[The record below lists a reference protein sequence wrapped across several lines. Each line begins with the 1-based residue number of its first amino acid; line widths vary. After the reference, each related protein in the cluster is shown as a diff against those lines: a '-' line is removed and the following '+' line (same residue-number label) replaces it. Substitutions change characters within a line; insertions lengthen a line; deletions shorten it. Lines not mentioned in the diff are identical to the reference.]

1 MHYVRMNISP
11 DRKITAAVFDV
22 GGVLLDWNPRYLYRK
37 LIPDP
42 AEMEWF
48 LSTVCTPE
56 WHDAHDRG
64 ASMRESCA
72 ALARHWPAYAELIM
86 AWSQRSEEMVGGPIP
101 DGVRLLSRVTG
112 SGLACYA
119 LTNMEAETY
128 PGRRQRYDFLGWFK
142 GTVVSGFEGIAKPDR
157 EIYQL
162 LLERFGLDPAAT
174 LFTDDSRVNVA
185 AAAQAGMDAVLYTG
199 PGAILSRL
207 GLAAQ

>member
-1 MHYVRMNISP
+1 MAV
-11 DRKITAAVFDV
+11 VFDV

-37 LIPDP
+37 LIQDP

-48 LSTVCTPE
+48 LGEVCTPE

-64 ASMRESCA
+64 ADMRESCA
-72 ALARHWPAYAELIM
+72 ALARQWPAYAELIM
-86 AWSQRSEEMVGGPIP
+86 AWWERSEEMVAGPIP
-101 DGVRLLSRVTG
+101 EGVRLLRQVAG

-128 PGRRQRYDFLGWFK
+128 PGRLERYDFLGWFK

-157 EIYQL
+157 EIYEL

-185 AAAQAGMDAVLYTG
+185 AAARAGMDAVLYTG
-199 PGAILSRL
+199 PGAVLSRL
-207 GLAAQ
+207 GLAAR

>member
-1 MHYVRMNISP
+1 MNTSS
-11 DRKITAAVFDV
+11 DRKLTAVVFDV
-22 GGVLLDWNPRYLYRK
+22 GGILLDWNPRYLYRK

-56 WHDAHDRG
+56 WHDTHDRG
-64 ASMRESCA
+64 VGMQASCA
-72 ALARHWPAYAELIM
+72 ALAREWPSYARLIM
-86 AWSQRSEEMVGGPIP
+86 AWYERSEEMIGGPIP
-101 DGVRLLSRVTG
+101 DGVGLLRRVIS

-128 PGRRQRYDFLGWFK
+128 PMRLERYDFLGWFE

-157 EIYQL
+157 QIYEL
-162 LLERFGLDPAAT
+162 LLGRFSLDPAAT
-174 LFTDDSRVNVA
+174 LFVDDRQVNVA
-185 AAAQAGMDAVLYTG
+185 GAAQTGMDSVLYAG
-199 PGAILSRL
+199 PGPVLTRL

>member
-1 MHYVRMNISP
+1 MNISS
-11 DRKITAAVFDV
+11 DRKIAAVVFDV

-64 ASMRESCA
+64 ADVRESCA
-72 ALARHWPAYAELIM
+72 ALARRWPAYAELIT

-101 DGVRLLSRVTG
+101 EGVRLLRQVTG

-128 PGRRQRYDFLGWFK
+128 PGRRERYDFLGCFK

-157 EIYQL
+157 EIYEL
-162 LLERFGLDPAAT
+162 LLERFCLDPAAT
-174 LFTDDSRVNVA
+174 LFTDDSQVNVT
-185 AAAQAGMDAVLYTG
+185 AAAQAGMDAVLYTA
-199 PGAILSRL
+199 PGAVLSRL
-207 GLAAQ
+207 GLAAR

>member
-1 MHYVRMNISP
+1 MNISP
-11 DRKITAAVFDV
+11 DRSITAVVFDI

-48 LSTVCTPE
+48 LGTVCTPQ

-64 ASMRESCA
+64 ADMRASCA
-72 ALARHWPAYAELIM
+72 ALARQWPDYAELIT
-86 AWSQRSEEMVGGPIP
+86 AWSERSEEMVGGPIP
-101 DGVRLLSRVTG
+101 GGVRMLRQVTG

-128 PGRRQRYDFLGWFK
+128 PGRRERFEFLGWFK

-157 EIYQL
+157 QIYERL
-162 LLERFGLDPAAT
+162 LDRFGLDPAAT
-174 LFTDDSRVNVA
+174 LFTDDNRDNVA
-185 AAAQAGMDAVLYTG
+185 AAAETGMGAVLYTG
-199 PGAILSRL
+199 PEAVLSRL
-207 GLAAQ
+207 GLAAR

>member
-1 MHYVRMNISP
+1 V
-11 DRKITAAVFDV
+11 VFDV
-22 GGVLLDWNPRYLYRK
+22 GGVLLDWDPRHLYRK

-48 LSTVCTPE
+48 LSTVCTAE

-64 ASMRESCA
+64 ASMQESCA
-72 ALARHWPAYAELIM
+72 SLARQWPAYAGLIM
-86 AWSQRSEEMVGGPIP
+86 AWCERSDEMIGGPIP
-101 DGVRLLSRVTG
+101 EGVRLLRRVID

-128 PGRRQRYDFLGWFK
+128 PARRDRYDFLSWFA

-157 EIYQL
+157 QIYDL
-162 LLERFGLDPAAT
+162 LLRRFSLDPAAT
-174 LFTDDSRVNVA
+174 LFADDSQVNVT

-199 PGAILSRL
+199 PGPVLSRL
-207 GLAAQ
+207 GLAAW

>member
-1 MHYVRMNISP
+1 MNIAP
-11 DRKITAAVFDV
+11 DRKITAVVFDV
-22 GGVLLDWNPRYLYRK
+22 GGILLDWNPRYLYRK

-48 LSTVCTPE
+48 LSTVCTAE

-64 ASMRESCA
+64 VSMRESCA
-72 ALARHWPAYAELIM
+72 ALARQWPAYAELIM
-86 AWSQRSEEMVGGPIP
+86 AWSERSEEMIGGPIP
-101 DGVRLLSRVTG
+101 AGVRLLRRVIG

-128 PGRRQRYDFLGWFK
+128 PGRRNRYDFLGWFE

-157 EIYQL
+157 QIYEL
-162 LLERFGLDPAAT
+162 LLRRFSLDPAAT
-174 LFTDDSRVNVA
+174 LFVDDRQVNVA
-185 AAAQAGMDAVLYTG
+185 GAAQVGMGTVLYTG
-199 PGAILSRL
+199 PGPVLSRL